1 MQFQKFCLQTKPKS
15 RYLILVS
22 LENNKFHLSSSRVQR
37 EVWGYFVLLTRTER
51 NTTSILISY
60 QSVLIPSVF
69 LLFLILKIMI
79 GSTKLGSYIFLY
91 IRETCSLNEMNMM
104 STRKRSRQNLTHI
117 KIDYVFLL
125 SSEQSKSTFY
135 CFVWCWSS
143 QCLSRPSDEK

>member
-69 LLFLILKIMI
+69 LLFLILKIII
-79 GSTKLGSYIFLY
+79 GSTKLGCYIFCTSVRRVHWMRWIWWVQEKGLDRTWLTLRL
-91 IRETCSLNEMNMM
+91 IMFFFSLWN
-104 STRKRSRQNLTHI
+104 KA
-117 KIDYVFLL
+117 
-125 SSEQSKSTFY
+125 
-135 CFVWCWSS
+135 S
-143 QCLSRPSDEK
+143 QLFIV